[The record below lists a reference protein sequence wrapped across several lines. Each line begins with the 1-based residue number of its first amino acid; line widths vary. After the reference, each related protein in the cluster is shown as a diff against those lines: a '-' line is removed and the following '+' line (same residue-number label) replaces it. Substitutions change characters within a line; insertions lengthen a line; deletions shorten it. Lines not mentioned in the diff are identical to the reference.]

1 MSANNWGLLGHE
13 WAVDILRHHIQ
24 QDTVRHAYLISGPP
38 GMGRRSLALRFAQA
52 LECPTPPSPGEA
64 CLVCRTCTQIEKMQY
79 ADLAVLQA
87 ESETGTLKV
96 EQIRAIQ
103 PSLSLKPYQGR
114 YRLALFLRFQQ
125 ANPNAANALLK
136 TLEEAPPQV
145 ILVLTADN
153 PDGLLPT
160 IVSRCE
166 GIRLRPLPVELVQDH
181 LESRGADPDSAR
193 LLAHLSGGR
202 PGYALRLLAAPE
214 KLEERT
220 RQLDEM
226 QELLVSTRGQRFAFA
241 ERLTKAKDNVNIRLV
256 LAQLMELWS
265 SYWRDVM
272 LVCSGA
278 GIPLTNIDRAS
289 EIEAL
294 AEKLDLSR
302 ARKLVVDNETALE
315 RLDKNVNTRL
325 LIEVLLLDWPAMRAG
340 RK

>member
-1 MSANNWGLLGHE
+1 MSEANWGLLGHE
-13 WAVDILRHHIQ
+13 WAVAMLKRHIQ

-38 GMGRRSLALRFAQA
+38 GVGRRSLALRFAQA
-52 LECPTPPSPGEA
+52 LNCPNPPEPGEA
-64 CLVCRTCTQIEKMQY
+64 CRTCRTCTQIEAMQY
-79 ADLAVLQA
+79 PDLAVLQA

-103 PSLSLKPYQGR
+103 PSLSLMPYQGR
-114 YRLALFLRFQQ
+114 YRLALFLRFQK

-145 ILVLTADN
+145 ILMLTADN
-153 PDGLLPT
+153 PDGLLAT

-166 GIRLRPLPVELVQDH
+166 TLRLRPLPVEAVQD
-181 LESRGADPDSAR
+181 EFRSRGADPETAR

-202 PGYALRLLAAPE
+202 PGYALRLLASPD
-214 KLEERT
+214 KLEERS
-220 RQLDEM
+220 RRLDEM
-226 QELLVSTRGQRFAFA
+226 HELLASDRNQRFAYA
-241 ERLTKAKDNVNIRLV
+241 EHLTKSKENANTRLL
-256 LAQLMELWS
+256 LAQTLELWS

-272 LVCSGA
+272 LTCSGS
-278 GIPLTNIDRAS
+278 GIALTHIDRAG

-294 AEKLDLSR
+294 AAKMDLSR
-302 ARKLVVDNETALE
+302 ASRLVVAHETASD

-325 LIEVLLLDWPAMRAG
+325 LMEVLLLDWPALRTG